1 MNKLPV
7 AQGLHFCRKFN
18 VDARRRE
25 ISQIGMFSALSAP
38 RFPTDRFRVGF
49 FALLCDGQGEGILKL
64 EVSRLFAT
72 EPPQWIWRLT
82 RWAKFPENPLLTVP
96 VMVATEK
103 LQFPAAGEYLVQL
116 ICDGQTIVERVLPVR
131 FKRGRKS

>member
-1 MNKLPV
+1 MTKLPV
-7 AQGLHFCRKFN
+7 AQGLHFCREFN
-18 VDARRRE
+18 VDAGRRE

-38 RFPTDRFRVGF
+38 HFPTGPVRIGF

-72 EPPQWIWRLT
+72 ESPQWIWRLS

-96 VMVATEK
+96 VMIAAEK
-103 LQFPAAGEYLVQL
+103 LRFPAAGEYLVQL
-116 ICDGQTIVERVLPVR
+116 VCDGETIVERVLRVNS
-131 FKRGRKS
+131 K